1 VTPHL
6 AARALTGSSLP
17 MGQGSLDSGNI
28 VQRAGDGMS
37 ETRLMVWCA
46 KCAKVH
52 PAPSCLR
59 QERKEACIVVGGHCD
74 GGAEANTGKSR
85 SATYPGIKRTPG
97 PVVTPMAFQAL
108 SQPSTVSSPHPR
120 RKGLPPLTEDLA
132 RRDGSRSGL
141 QPPAAGGGIIAAS
154 AARTSIPQTK
164 EAGDALNVTG
174 L

>member
-1 VTPHL
+1 VTAHL

-120 RKGLPPLTEDLA
+120 RKGLPHLTEDLA
-132 RRDGSRSGL
+132 RCGGSLGGL
-141 QPPAAGGGIIAAS
+141 QPPAAGGVLS
-154 AARTSIPQTK
+154 RVSPARALISQTK
-164 EAGDALNVTG
+164 SGPDALNVRA
-174 L
+174 